1 MGYKPLSKTK
11 GNIFFLVQKKLK
23 SDAVPYNSTIMQ
35 FLPFVYA
42 GVPMSFPPPCYF
54 VPVQF
59 PAVFPPFFMP
69 PMAQPMVQPLVQPLA
84 QPLAQPMVQHPL
96 VQTFRAHMPFP
107 IIRLALPKALTA
119 LEQAQQTA
127 EKCAMWVLE

>member
-1 MGYKPLSKTK
+1 
-11 GNIFFLVQKKLK
+11 
-23 SDAVPYNSTIMQ
+23 MQ

-59 PAVFPPFFMP
+59 PAVFPPPFFMP
-69 PMAQPMVQPLVQPLA
+69 PMAQPMVQRPLVQHQ
-84 QPLAQPMVQHPL
+84 QPLVQRPLVQRPLVQQPL

-107 IIRLALPKALTA
+107 IIRLVLPKALPEVLTA

>member
-1 MGYKPLSKTK
+1 
-11 GNIFFLVQKKLK
+11 
-23 SDAVPYNSTIMQ
+23 MQ

-54 VPVQF
+54 VVPVQF
-59 PAVFPPFFMP
+59 PAVFPPPFFMP
-69 PMAQPMVQPLVQPLA
+69 PMVQRPLVQQPLVQR
-84 QPLAQPMVQHPL
+84 PMVQRRM
-96 VQTFRAHMPFP
+96 VQTFRAHMPLP
-107 IIRLALPKALTA
+107 IVRLALPEALTA